1 MQAEGRAAV
10 GGTSRDRRCFGSP
23 GSDFVT
29 LCRRERWELRKTNL
43 LK

>member
-1 MQAEGRAAV
+1 MHTEGRAAA
-10 GGTSRDRRCFGSP
+10 GGTSRTKCFGSP

-29 LCRRERWELRKTNL
+29 LCRRERWELGETNL